1 MLYPVNNQDY
11 PSMASPT
18 NAVVVWIA
26 VNECNDKTHSIVVT
40 TQKHVQGLLAGEQT
54 DKGYI
59 LDDQVFEMLKFQF
72 IIAHIQCI
80 VEVKFL

>member
-1 MLYPVNNQDY
+1 
-11 PSMASPT
+11 MASPN

-26 VNECNDKTHSIVVT
+26 VNECNDKNTQHSGDNS
-40 TQKHVQGLLAGEQT
+40 KHVQGLLAGEQT